1 MLRSSL
7 ERYRV
12 PMPLSLTHG
21 ASSIAVRKDSFE
33 RAGLTR
39 SQIDEALTLTDEE
52 FRVERNL
59 IVIGPVY
66 NAEGLATL
74 VESFEQRGLVYFD
87 DFFEM
92 SGNWPEWLT
101 VFGLSRNE

>member
-1 MLRSSL
+1 
-7 ERYRV
+7 
-12 PMPLSLTHG
+12 MPLSLTRG
-21 ASSIAVRKDSFE
+21 ASTFVVRKDAFE

-59 IVIGPVY
+59 VAIGPIY
-66 NAEGLATL
+66 EAEGLATL
-74 VESFEQRGLVYFD
+74 IESFEQRGLVYFD

-92 SGNWPEWLT
+92 SGNWPEWLS
-101 VFGLSRNE
+101 VFVLAGRE